1 MDSLKEHWPKIAIG
15 AVAIALSYYAYRSM
29 AAESIEV
36 DGKKKVIT
44 KLGVDGKSWPTPRQI
59 ISEADSPE

>member
-44 KLGVDGKSWPTPRQI
+44 KLGVDGKSWPTPR
-59 ISEADSPE
+59 